1 MLSATVFSTAPTYRS
16 KMQTVQHV
24 THTLRLMP
32 YRVILKL
39 SLPGRLVV
47 SCEDNETELFWKHG
61 RQATGNV
68 VLHEEKCMDLS
79 SELLHGNR
87 FICPGGHAPCG
98 CAQRLIGQ
106 GSKLVEFTHLDCSS
120 QYFPM
125 VAENTISA
133 IYGFPPKPIFPVGQD
148 PNPAV
153 ASPSVVWMEVPPD
166 WSNKRQKRI

>member
-1 MLSATVFSTAPTYRS
+1 MAFCDHIIENVLSMLSATVFSTAPTYRS

-87 FICPGGHAPCG
+87 C
-98 CAQRLIGQ
+98 
-106 GSKLVEFTHLDCSS
+106 KL
-120 QYFPM
+120 
-125 VAENTISA
+125 SA
-133 IYGFPPKPIFPVGQD
+133 ILWARSKHLTLFFSSHLSRRACSMWLRSAAHRP
-148 PNPAV
+148 
-153 ASPSVVWMEVPPD
+153 
-166 WSNKRQKRI
+166 R